1 MPAQESIAK
10 AQSGERKCILVL
22 GMHRSGTSLLARL
35 LNLAGAAL
43 PSDLLGASEGNVFGH
58 WEPAWLV
65 SRNDAF
71 LAGLGTSW
79 DDWARLDTTAAP
91 PDLMTAY
98 VADLRSF
105 LRAELGDAP
114 LILIKEPRTCRIA
127 APILRA
133 LGDEGIRPLAV
144 IPFRNPLEVAGSL
157 RARNGMAERDG
168 ILLWLRHVVDAE
180 RDSRALPR
188 SLLAYDRLMADW
200 RPEFERLSRQ
210 LGLAWPRS
218 LDTAADDMAGFIAPE
233 ARHNHRADADLQEVS
248 YTGGLALRVFA
259 ALQALTAEP
268 CDAAAMAAMDSCA
281 RQLDEIE
288 DLTLPTRKAIARE
301 AAGRISELER
311 TVTELSALR
320 DGLAEMNET
329 NRHLIDDLR
338 GRLDGAR
345 AEIDRQA
352 QALEAVYASHSWRFS
367 APLRAAGTAGRGA
380 VRLLRRLTAVFG

>member
-1 MPAQESIAK
+1 
-10 AQSGERKCILVL
+10 
-22 GMHRSGTSLLARL
+22 
-35 LNLAGAAL
+35 
-43 PSDLLGASEGNVFGH
+43 
-58 WEPAWLV
+58 
-65 SRNDAF
+65 
-71 LAGLGTSW
+71 
-79 DDWARLDTTAAP
+79 
-91 PDLMTAY
+91 MTAY

-188 SLLAYDRLMADW
+188 SFLAYDRLMADW

-233 ARHNHRADADLQEVS
+233 ARHNHRADAKPPRRLS
-248 YTGGLALRVFA
+248 YTAGWRCGSSPHCRP
-259 ALQALTAEP
+259 LTAEP
-268 CDAAAMAAMDSCA
+268 CDAAAMAAMDSSPGS
-281 RQLDEIE
+281 
-288 DLTLPTRKAIARE
+288 LTRS
-301 AAGRISELER
+301 RI
-311 TVTELSALR
+311 
-320 DGLAEMNET
+320 
-329 NRHLIDDLR
+329 
-338 GRLDGAR
+338 
-345 AEIDRQA
+345 
-352 QALEAVYASHSWRFS
+352 
-367 APLRAAGTAGRGA
+367 
-380 VRLLRRLTAVFG
+380 

>member
-10 AQSGERKCILVL
+10 PQSGERKCILVL

-43 PSDLLGASEGNVFGH
+43 PSDLLGASEGNGFGH

-79 DDWARLDTTAAP
+79 DDWARLDTTTAP

-127 APILRA
+127 PPILRA
-133 LGDEGIRPLAV
+133 LGDERIRPLAV

-188 SLLAYDRLMADW
+188 SFLAYDRLMADW

-218 LDTAADDMAGFIAPE
+218 LDTVAAEIAGFIDPA
-233 ARHNHRADADLQEVS
+233 ARHNHRADADLQEVF

-288 DLTLPTRKAIARE
+288 DLTLPTWKALVGQSANLR
-301 AAGRISELER
+301 AMLR
-311 TVTELSALR
+311 TAEESA
-320 DGLAEMNET
+320 NE
-329 NRHLIDDLR
+329 LR
-338 GRLDGAR
+338 GRLEAAR

-352 QALEAVYASHSWRFS
+352 QALEAVYASHSWRLS
-367 APLRAAGTAGRGA
+367 APIRAAGTAARA
-380 VRLLRRLTAVFG
+380 FRLGLRRLARHTSTKPGKDSSL